1 MELRGK
7 EALKLLRKVPARRLN
22 PLIKKDI
29 VEAIKRGLV
38 YLLIE
43 NESKDSLRLIEKVEV
58 RSEKKYRN

>member
-7 EALKLLRKVPARRLN
+7 EALKLLRKVPARRLK